1 MKIGT
6 NWTLRTTGSPL
17 QSLHKRI
24 GITERILTIRE
35 ETLTQDALSA
45 RQYTRAHDMGS
56 NVPLRK
62 TPEARRFA
70 CLMIATASFL
80 SAFII
85 NISDV
90 SAMGPVVGRA
100 TVVNDSDVN
109 SAVLVVVVRR
119 GAVAR
124 RTTVVG
130 PRGGVASRT
139 VVRRGAVVRPG
150 VVPPGAWVRPTWYRW
165 APGGAIA
172 AGAALG
178 FVTAATA
185 VAWAGAPPAAGYCW
199 YYTDAS
205 RQQGF
210 WDACPR

>member
-1 MKIGT
+1 MRSNGPSYKRPKTARLAYVVLAVTIG
-6 NWTLRTTGSPL
+6 
-17 QSLHKRI
+17 
-24 GITERILTIRE
+24 
-35 ETLTQDALSA
+35 
-45 RQYTRAHDMGS
+45 
-56 NVPLRK
+56 
-62 TPEARRFA
+62 F
-70 CLMIATASFL
+70 
-80 SAFII
+80 SAFSI

-90 SAMGPVVGRA
+90 SAMGPVGGGAAMVR
-100 TVVNDSDVN
+100 DHHD
-109 SAVLVVVVRR
+109 SAVVPVVIVRR
-119 GAVAR
+119 GAAAR

-150 VVPPGAWVRPTWYRW
+150 VVRPGAWVRPTWYRW

-178 FVTAATA
+178 FVAAATA
-185 VAWAGAPPAAGYCW
+185 VTWAGAPPVAGYCW

-210 WDACPR
+210 WDVCPR